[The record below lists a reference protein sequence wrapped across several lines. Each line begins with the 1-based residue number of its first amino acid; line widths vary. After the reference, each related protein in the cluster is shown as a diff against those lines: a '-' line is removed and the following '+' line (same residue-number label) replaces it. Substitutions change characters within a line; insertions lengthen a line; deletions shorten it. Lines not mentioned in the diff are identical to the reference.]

1 MKRMLIHLIAAATLC
16 SFSYGIH
23 AADDFRPNLKADSCR
38 HFDTTGVGKY
48 YNLTPGF
55 QTILDGVEEGKAT
68 HLVIT
73 ITRKTKK
80 VAGVMTRVLEERESV
95 DGELKEISL
104 NYLAV
109 CRKTGDLC
117 YFGEDVDN
125 YENGKVANHGSAWL
139 AGRKKARFG
148 ILIPGSPAPGQMYYQ
163 EQAPGVAMDR
173 AEVVSVNET
182 YEAPAG
188 KFEGCMRTSETTPLE
203 PGTAEPKVY
212 ARGIG
217 LVQDGALKLTSSHQ
231 AK

>member
-1 MKRMLIHLIAAATLC
+1 MKSMLIHLAAAATLFC
-16 SFSYGIH
+16 LASGTR
-23 AADDFRPNLKADSCR
+23 AADDFKPNLSAGSCKD
-38 HFDTTGVGKY
+38 FATTGVGKY

-55 QTILDGVEEGKAT
+55 QTVLDGAEEGKAT

-95 DGELKEISL
+95 NGELKEISL

-109 CRKTGDLC
+109 CKETGDLC

-139 AGRKKARFG
+139 AGKKKAVYG
-148 ILIPGSPAPGQMYYQ
+148 ILIPGSPAPGQKYYQ
-163 EQAPGVAMDR
+163 EQAPGEAMDR
-173 AEVVSVNET
+173 AEVLSVNEP
-182 YEAPAG
+182 YVAPAG
-188 KFEGCMRTSETTPLE
+188 KFEGCMKTLETTPLE

-212 ARGIG
+212 AQGIG
-217 LVQDGALKLTSSHQ
+217 LIQDGALKLTSIHK
-231 AK
+231 AR